1 MRSDLLTAPAN
12 DDQPPLPLPPPE
24 RIQAL
29 LFDAARLGRTDV
41 IPALVQAGADVAAR
55 DPAGYTPLILS
66 CYHGHEA
73 ATALLLELGAPVDQ
87 RDGTRANTALMGA
100 VFKGFSEIAKRLLAA
115 GAEPDAVN
123 GAGQTAL
130 MFAALFSHAT
140 IVDRLIACGADPHR
154 CDVGGNSPVSVAAAQ
169 GNDLMVAR
177 LTLRERVLA

>member
-1 MRSDLLTAPAN
+1 MPSDLLTAPAN

-66 CYHGHEA
+66 CYHGQEA
-73 ATALLLELGAPVDQ
+73 ATVLLLELGAPVDQ
-87 RDGTRANTALMGA
+87 RDGTRGNTALMGA
-100 VFKGFSEIAKRLLAA
+100 AFKGLSAIAEHLLVA

-130 MFAALFSHAT
+130 MFAALFSRAS

-154 CDVGGNSPVSVAAAQ
+154 IDAAGNSAVSVAAAQ
-169 GNDLMVAR
+169 GNDLMAAR
-177 LTLRERVLA
+177 LTLRERALV